1 MATSASMSQNKEKK
15 QEKAALHFL
24 HFIAGGIG
32 GVIGAVVTAPIDVA
46 KTRLQA
52 STKVTAPFGLRTAS
66 ALRDIYYTDGF
77 KGYFAG
83 LGPTVYGVLPM
94 RAMFFASS
102 SVTEKQLAKVGV
114 KKNSALSNLISS
126 VIAGAVVQTAM
137 CPVWVVKT
145 RMILGN
151 NSKDKKPAG
160 TFTVMKE
167 IYNTEGV
174 RGLFGGL
181 LLSYL
186 GISENAIQFVLFE
199 QLKLSLQEKRK
210 KEALK
215 LQAAH
220 SKPGTTVNT
229 AVSIKPQEPTA
240 LETFALAS
248 FSKLV
253 ASAVTY
259 PHEVLRTRLR
269 SGDSR
274 YTGFIQCAK
283 VVYAQEGVRGLY
295 AGIAPHLLRVVPNAA
310 VMMLTHDLIVS
321 YGTKVLTKRS

>member
-1 MATSASMSQNKEKK
+1 MSVNSTQNKEK
-15 QEKAALHFL
+15 ESKALYFL

-32 GVIGAVVTAPIDVA
+32 GVVGAVVTAPIDVA

-66 ALRDIYYTDGF
+66 ALRDIYRTDGV

-94 RAMFFASS
+94 RAMYFASS
-102 SVTEKQLAKVGV
+102 SVTEKQLAKVGI
-114 KKNSALSNLISS
+114 KRNSALSNLISS
-126 VIAGAVVQTAM
+126 VVAGAVVQTAM

-151 NSKDKKPAG
+151 SKDKKPAG
-160 TFTVMKE
+160 TFTVMRE
-167 IYNTEGV
+167 IYNTEGM

-199 QLKLSLQEKRK
+199 QLKVSLQEKRR
-210 KEALK
+210 KEAL
-215 LQAAH
+215 QIAAAYN
-220 SKPGTTVNT
+220 KPGTTQSGVL
-229 AVSIKPQEPTA
+229 VKPKEPTA
-240 LETFALAS
+240 LETFAMAS

-274 YTGFIQCAK
+274 YTGFIQK
-283 VVYAQEGVRGLY
+283 RGCVDFMQ
-295 AGIAPHLLRVVPNAA
+295 A
-310 VMMLTHDLIVS
+310 
-321 YGTKVLTKRS
+321 